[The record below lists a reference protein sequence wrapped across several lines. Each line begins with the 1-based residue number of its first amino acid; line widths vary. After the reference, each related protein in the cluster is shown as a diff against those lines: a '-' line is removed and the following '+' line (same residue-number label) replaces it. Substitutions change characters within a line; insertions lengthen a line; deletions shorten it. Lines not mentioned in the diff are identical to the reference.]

1 MNSTESRTTVRVDG
15 YTRFCLTVLAV
26 LLTLLI
32 IGLWA
37 NDGVFPAGSSALAAP
52 ARDGV
57 KVLTDAKVQ
66 RAAMISALEQT
77 NRRLE
82 RILGILESGKLQVV
96 VVERKG
102 KKAAQNVP
110 AKSKQ

>member
-37 NDGVFPAGSSALAAP
+37 NDGVFPAGSALAAP